1 MKQPPTVTAGLAAGA
16 GLYEKTAIPRISY
29 AGEAD
34 KLTKKALISA
44 IEYATGRRKLEQIY
58 ARMINSHAG
67 NQSFWEAALNALQV
81 KLVYNRAPL
90 AAVSAT
96 GPVILIANHPYGVL
110 DGLAMCYLASRLR
123 PNFRILLNA
132 SLCRE
137 ERIAEH
143 TLPID
148 FAVSVAA
155 TRTNIESKRKAIEVL
170 RGGGALVIFP
180 AGAISTAIS
189 PFGQVTDMEWKLF
202 TAKAIQ
208 STQATV
214 LPVFFHGHNGRLFQL
229 VSQFSQTLRLSL
241 IIYEV
246 IKRIARPLHLRIGE
260 PIPYSKLA
268 AFNSRQNL
276 IDHLRQVTYALGG
289 IPQPDP
295 ARYKRYENNFVRKIK
310 SSAAPA
316 VEH

>member
-1 MKQPPTVTAGLAAGA
+1 MNQPPTATAGLPADANVS
-16 GLYEKTAIPRISY
+16 LKTGITRLSY

-34 KLTKKALISA
+34 KPTKKALISA
-44 IEYATGRRKLEQIY
+44 IEYATGRRKLEQLY
-58 ARMINSHAG
+58 ARMVNTHAG
-67 NQSFWEAALNALQV
+67 KHSFWEAALNALQI

-90 AAVSAT
+90 AAVPAT
-96 GPVILIANHPYGVL
+96 GPVVLIANHPYGVL
-110 DGLAMCYLASRLR
+110 DGLAMCLLASRLR
-123 PNFRILLNA
+123 PNFRNLLNA
-132 SLCRE
+132 TLCRE

-155 TRTNIESKRKAIEVL
+155 TRTNIGSKRKAIEVL
-170 RGGGALVIFP
+170 RAGGALVIFP

-189 PFGQVTDMEWKLF
+189 PLGQVTDMEWKLF

-208 STQATV
+208 ASRATV
-214 LPVFFHGHNGRLFQL
+214 LPVFFYGHNGRLFQI
-229 VSQFSQTLRLSL
+229 VSQFSQTLRSWL
-241 IIYEV
+241 IIYEA
-246 IKRIARPLHLRIGE
+246 IKRIAHPLHFQIGE

-268 AFNSRQNL
+268 DFNSRQDL

-310 SSAAPA
+310 ASAAPA
-316 VEH
+316 AEH

>member
-16 GLYEKTAIPRISY
+16 GLYEKTAIPRLSY

-44 IEYATGRRKLEQIY
+44 IEYATGRSKLEQIY

-67 NQSFWEAALNALQV
+67 NRSFWEAALNALQV

-137 ERIAEH
+137 ERIAAH

-148 FAVSVAA
+148 FAVSVPA
-155 TRTNIESKRKAIEVL
+155 TRTNIEYKRKAIEVL

-276 IDHLRQVTYALGG
+276 LDHLRQVTYALGG
-289 IPQPDP
+289 IPLPDP

-310 SSAAPA
+310 ASAAPA

>member
-16 GLYEKTAIPRISY
+16 GLYEKTAIPRLSY

-58 ARMINSHAG
+58 AQMINSHAG
-67 NQSFWEAALNALQV
+67 NQSFWEAALNALRV

-208 STQATV
+208 ATQATV

-310 SSAAPA
+310 ASAAPA